1 MKQLFRR
8 PKMAIAPDNNAD
20 TAVHK
25 GVQGRLLDAAEELF
39 CQHGFDATT
48 IRDIATAAQC
58 NVASVNYYF
67 GSKEKLYAEVWRRHL
82 LLMRDTRIASI
93 ETIMSQ
99 NYGKP
104 RLEDLLTSYAN
115 AFVEPMVGQ
124 NRGRRFIKLM
134 AREMI
139 DQHLPHNLFFDEM
152 IIPVMTAFQKA
163 LITTCPGLDESK
175 AQLVI
180 LSIVGQLMHIVHAT
194 TMFEQVD
201 NPQLPKLDLTEAV
214 NHVVRFSAAGI
225 RAFAQEKAQ

>member
-1 MKQLFRR
+1 MKQLFRGYR
-8 PKMAIAPDNNAD
+8 MATAPDNNQD
-20 TAVHK
+20 SVTSTR
-25 GVQGRLLDAAEELF
+25 VQDRLLDAAEELF
-39 CQHGFDATT
+39 CAHGFEATT
-48 IRDIATAAQC
+48 IRDIAAAADC
-58 NVASVNYYF
+58 NIASINYYF